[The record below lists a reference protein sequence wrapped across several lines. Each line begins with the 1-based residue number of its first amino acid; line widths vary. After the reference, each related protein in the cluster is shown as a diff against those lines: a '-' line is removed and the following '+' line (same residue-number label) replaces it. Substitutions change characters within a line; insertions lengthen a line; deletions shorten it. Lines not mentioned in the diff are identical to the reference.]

1 MHIST
6 KCSVAIHCLVLI
18 SEYGERH
25 KVTSQLLSNSTGV
38 NAVTIRGILS
48 ALKRD
53 GLISVAAG
61 TGGAK
66 LICPPEEVT
75 VYRIFK
81 AIEPDFLSKMIG
93 IHQEPSADC
102 PVGRVIHSV
111 LDCSYGKIQ
120 RDLSSSLES
129 ITLGDI
135 ISDYKR
141 CHRED
146 RAKTQLQQI

>member
-1 MHIST
+1 MS
-6 KCSVAIHCLVLI
+6 
-18 SEYGERH
+18 
-25 KVTSQLLSNSTGV
+25 KVF
-38 NAVTIRGILS
+38 
-48 ALKRD
+48 
-53 GLISVAAG
+53 
-61 TGGAK
+61 
-66 LICPPEEVT
+66 EEVKLKHLT
-75 VYRIFK
+75 LKNRLVRSATQDPFGS
-81 AIEPDFLSKMIG
+81 PDGFVTDRQK
-93 IHQEPSADC
+93 EPSADC

-146 RAKTQLQQI
+146 RAKTQLQQA